1 MVYGEPIHKMSA
13 LAAPVGGMALEDFN
27 VHGVATSWALGVAS
41 VARAIPAT
49 ASRRRHPL
57 ELPRGMQRPFRLRK
71 AYGATGRLGSAATFH
86 QSLLTCVDAN
96 T

>member
-27 VHGVATSWALGVAS
+27 VQGVATSWALGVAS
-41 VARAIPAT
+41 VAHAIPAT

-57 ELPRGMQRPFRLRK
+57 ELPRGMQRPSDSAPRRPFTNHFSRVLTRI
-71 AYGATGRLGSAATFH
+71 GSYTI
-86 QSLLTCVDAN
+86 
-96 T
+96 